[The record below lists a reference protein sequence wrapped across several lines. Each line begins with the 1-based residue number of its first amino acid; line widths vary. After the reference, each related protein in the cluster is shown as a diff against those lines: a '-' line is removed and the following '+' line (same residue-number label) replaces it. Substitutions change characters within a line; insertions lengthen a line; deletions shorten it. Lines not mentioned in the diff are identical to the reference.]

1 MSTVSSNAKG
11 PVRGRS
17 SLWKSNTFRGA
28 LVSLIL
34 LGLLVGVVV
43 LTLVIAVLARQLV
56 AASGF
61 FAQQQAALITL
72 IAGLVVAIIVYAVA
86 LWSRLR
92 RVAAWQHDGEQAQA
106 SAALLALAAPPL
118 LLTLPTLLPLL
129 RPP

>member
-28 LVSLIL
+28 LVGLIP
-34 LGLLVGVVV
+34 LGLLAGVVV

-72 IAGLVVAIIVYAVA
+72 ITGLVVAIIVYAVA
-86 LWSRLR
+86 LSRRFR
-92 RVAAWQHDGEQAQA
+92 RLPPCQHH
-106 SAALLALAAPPL
+106 
-118 LLTLPTLLPLL
+118 
-129 RPP
+129 